1 MLARLIEIMVQKCD
15 ANYTIWNIIK
25 YIETGQ
31 PNYITRFGNSRNMV
45 CNSSFRDD
53 ILYMLKMKD
62 MNAHD
67 YVRQFYNKMF
77 TLDENVMA
85 LIKEYLAYGDY
96 KYGREDTREYLEGYV
111 SNNNP
116 AYITRDNDF
125 RERFKEIKLAEKVMM
140 FMKTTGKNV
149 DDVIEMCRPRR
160 K

>member
-1 MLARLIEIMVQKCD
+1 
-15 ANYTIWNIIK
+15 
-25 YIETGQ
+25 
-31 PNYITRFGNSRNMV
+31 
-45 CNSSFRDD
+45 
-53 ILYMLKMKD
+53 MKD

-125 RERFKEIKLAEKVMM
+125 RERFKTIKLAEKVMM